1 MVGADRTCK
10 MDIIK
15 CLHNFIHI
23 KASIGGKMCRFLKVT
38 GEVVLQIADVGK
50 VDASLKGA
58 DHSRK
63 IIVRVGA
70 IGAGTEGHA
79 VVAIIHHL
87 HHPLQIGQVND
98 DSGKTKHAPGRIVRM
113 NCHINVVFVTDR
125 HDSFQEVFQIG
136 KECFLVHILVHFKEL
151 LDFRHALT
159 FPAGQDKTI
168 GVGGNGIKHFHR
180 IDAVHSLLA
189 ISKYRGAVR
198 AYSCKLSAGPVKD
211 RHEIVA
217 YKMNILFAK
226 AL

>member
-1 MVGADRTCK
+1 
-10 MDIIK
+10 
-15 CLHNFIHI
+15 
-23 KASIGGKMCRFLKVT
+23 
-38 GEVVLQIADVGK
+38 
-50 VDASLKGA
+50 
-58 DHSRK
+58 
-63 IIVRVGA
+63 
-70 IGAGTEGHA
+70 
-79 VVAIIHHL
+79 
-87 HHPLQIGQVND
+87 
-98 DSGKTKHAPGRIVRM
+98 M

-151 LDFRHALT
+151 LDFCHTLRL
-159 FPAGQDKTI
+159 PAGKDKTI

-226 AL
+226 ALQGLNIIVNIFVSVRRTDLDGIVNIHTFDAGKIEPGSIYFRLAGMDFLAAP